1 MENNKI
7 KRKESNKNI
16 YDIYTK
22 NALNV
27 ESINKIFRQPMLEIY
42 DRIER
47 QNALL
52 RKTYES
58 AMISNLVPN
67 NILQQFKINE
77 NIYKITS
84 ICNKF
89 NEVYVNIP
97 NAIKINIE
105 AFDNIIKSVNLE
117 RIFEKYNV
125 TSEDIKDE
133 EIEIRDD
140 GTVKYND
147 EIISINQNTDKII
160 ERLNAIEN
168 DISDINAKIPS
179 KDKKIVIILRWVLE
193 YFFMPLLVTL
203 IAIPAQVKYEIETTF
218 NDYVENNQLEEK
230 TKDEQQ
236 KLYTKSY
243 VQVDATELN
252 VREKP
257 SSESELI
264 GKLYKYQCVRI
275 IEKVPYWTKVEYIN
289 KKEEISIKGWVY
301 SRYLLKF
308 DENIF
313 EWISMEEGEIYEGN
327 IETNI

>member
-1 MENNKI
+1 
-7 KRKESNKNI
+7 
-16 YDIYTK
+16 
-22 NALNV
+22 
-27 ESINKIFRQPMLEIY
+27 
-42 DRIER
+42 
-47 QNALL
+47 
-52 RKTYES
+52 
-58 AMISNLVPN
+58 
-67 NILQQFKINE
+67 
-77 NIYKITS
+77 
-84 ICNKF
+84 
-89 NEVYVNIP
+89 
-97 NAIKINIE
+97 
-105 AFDNIIKSVNLE
+105 
-117 RIFEKYNV
+117 
-125 TSEDIKDE
+125 
-133 EIEIRDD
+133 
-140 GTVKYND
+140 
-147 EIISINQNTDKII
+147 
-160 ERLNAIEN
+160 
-168 DISDINAKIPS
+168 
-179 KDKKIVIILRWVLE
+179 
-193 YFFMPLLVTL
+193 MPLLVTL

>member
-1 MENNKI
+1 MEND
-7 KRKESNKNI
+7 KRKQKVSNKNLYGI
-16 YDIYTK
+16 YSK
-22 NALNV
+22 NILNI
-27 ESINKIFRQPMLEIY
+27 ELINQTFRNPMKEIY
-42 DRIER
+42 DKIEK

-52 RKTYES
+52 RRTYES
-58 AMISNLVPN
+58 AMIGNLVPK

-77 NIYKITS
+77 DIHEIKK

-89 NEVYVNIP
+89 NEEYVNLS
-97 NAIKINIE
+97 NAMKINID
-105 AFDNIIKSVNLE
+105 AFDNIIRSVNLE
-117 RIFEKYNV
+117 RIFERCNI
-125 TSEDIKDE
+125 TSENIKDE
-133 EIEIRDD
+133 EVEIRDD

-147 EIISINQNTDKII
+147 EIISINQDTEQII
-160 ERLNAIEN
+160 ERLNTIEK
-168 DISDINAKIPS
+168 DIIDINGKISS
-179 KDKKIVIILRWVLE
+179 KDKKIVIIVKWLLE
-193 YFFMPLLVTL
+193 NFFMPLLVAL
-203 IAIPAQVKYEIETTF
+203 LVIPAQVKYEIKTTF

-230 TKDEQQ
+230 TKNEQQ